1 MEESTPRIL
10 VAEAIA
16 EDAIEIL
23 KTAGQVDIKK
33 GLPPEELKK
42 ILGEYDALVVRSQTK
57 VTADLLSS
65 PGKLRIIGRPGVG
78 VDNIDVAAASKHG
91 IVVVNSPL
99 GNTVS
104 TAEHSVAL
112 MMSLVRQIPRAH
124 GELKGGKWNR
134 SLKGTE
140 LRGKTLGVVGLGK
153 IGTQVAEMGRGLKM
167 NVIAYDPFVA
177 QDWADRIGV
186 IMVELDELLK
196 QSDFVTL
203 HLPLTPNT
211 DKLIDAPKLALMKPT
226 AMLIN
231 CARGRLLDE
240 QALYDALE
248 AGKIAGAALDVYS
261 AEPATD
267 NILVKSDKVVV
278 TPHLAGSTIEAE
290 RNAGTDVA
298 KQVADV
304 LRGLPPTTPVNAP
317 IIPAEHMALLN
328 PFMEVAV
335 KLGKIAA
342 GIMEGQAKELIVRTE
357 GEIASVAIE
366 PIKVEVL
373 RALLGT
379 TIEERVTITNADA
392 VAKER
397 GLRFREER
405 DTDAGNYT
413 SSLTIE
419 VVTQKGK
426 TTVSGTSF
434 QGRAYLA
441 KVTDSMLQIEPQDIA
456 MLFTEHVDKPGMIG
470 SVGSVMGQNGINIS
484 QMQVSLGA
492 HAGGTA
498 MMALCLSQQL
508 PDDVFKQVLAIEG
521 MLKAKVVNLS

>member
-1 MEESTPRIL
+1 MEENTARIL

-23 KTAGQVDIKK
+23 KMAGQVDIKK
-33 GLPPEELKK
+33 GLPPEELKQ
-42 ILGEYDALVVRSQTK
+42 ILGDYDALVVRSQTK
-57 VTADLLSS
+57 VNADLLSN

-78 VDNIDVAAASKHG
+78 VDNIDVEAASKHG

-104 TAEHSVAL
+104 TAEHSIAL
-112 MMSLVRQIPRAH
+112 MMSLVRQIPKAH
-124 GELKGGKWNR
+124 GELKEGKWNR

-140 LRGKTLGVVGLGK
+140 LRSKTLGVVGLGK

-177 QDWADRIGV
+177 QEWADRIGV
-186 IMVELDELLK
+186 TMVELDDLLK

-203 HLPLTPNT
+203 HLPMTPNT
-211 DKLIDAPKLALMKPT
+211 EKLIDASRLALMKPT

-231 CARGRLLDE
+231 CARGKLIDE

-248 AGKIAGAALDVYS
+248 AGRLAGAALDVYS
-261 AEPATD
+261 VEPATD
-267 NILVKSDKVVV
+267 NILVKSERVVV
-278 TPHLAGSTIEAE
+278 TPHLAASTVEAE

-328 PFMEVAV
+328 PFMDVAV

-342 GIMEGQAKELIVRTE
+342 GIMEGQAKELMVRAE
-357 GEIASVAIE
+357 GEIASVAID
-366 PIKVEVL
+366 PLKVEVL

-379 TIEERVTITNADA
+379 TADERITITNADA
-392 VAKER
+392 VARER

-405 DTDAGNYT
+405 DSDAGNYT

-419 VVTQKGK
+419 VVTQKGE
-426 TTVSGTSF
+426 TIVSGTSF
-434 QGRAYLA
+434 QGRAYLTR
-441 KVTDSMLQIEPQDIA
+441 VNDYTLQIEPQDIA
-456 MLFTEHVDKPGMIG
+456 MLFTEHMDKPGMIG

-492 HAGGTA
+492 HTGGTA

-508 PDDVFKQVLAIEG
+508 PDEVFRQVLAIEG

>member
-1 MEESTPRIL
+1 MEDTVPKIL

-16 EDAIEIL
+16 DDAIAIL
-23 KTAGQVDIKK
+23 NTAGQVDINK
-33 GLPPEELKK
+33 GLSPDELKA
-42 ILGEYDALVVRSQTK
+42 IIGDYDALVVRSQTK
-57 VTADLLSS
+57 VTADLLSK
-65 PGKLRIIGRPGVG
+65 PGRLRIIGRPGVG
-78 VDNIDVAAASKHG
+78 VDNIDVAAASKQG

-104 TAEHSVAL
+104 TAEHAIAL

-124 GELKGGKWNR
+124 CELKDGKWNR
-134 SLKGTE
+134 SLKGIE
-140 LRGKTLGVVGLGK
+140 LRGKILGVVGLGK
-153 IGTQVAEMGRGLKM
+153 IGAQVTEMARGLKM

-186 IMVELDELLK
+186 TMVELDDLLR
-196 QSDFVTL
+196 QSDFVSL

-211 DKLIDAPKLALMKPT
+211 DKLIDASKLALMKPT
-226 AMLIN
+226 AMLVN
-231 CARGRLLDE
+231 CARGKLLDE

-278 TPHLAGSTIEAE
+278 TPHLAASTVEAE

-298 KQVADV
+298 NQIANV

-328 PFMEVAV
+328 PFIEVGAR
-335 KLGKIAA
+335 LGKIAA
-342 GIMEGQAKELIVRTE
+342 GIMEGQAKELVLRAQ
-357 GEIASVAIE
+357 GEIATVAVD

-373 RALLGT
+373 RTLLGPT
-379 TIEERVTITNADA
+379 TDERITITNADT
-392 VAKER
+392 VAKDR
-397 GLRFREER
+397 GLRFREEK

-413 SSLTIE
+413 SALTLE
-419 VVTQKGK
+419 LVTQKGK
-426 TTVSGTSF
+426 TIVSGTSF
-434 QGRAYLA
+434 QGRAYLTR
-441 KVTDSMLQIEPQDIA
+441 VNDYTLQIEPQDVS
-456 MLFTEHVDKPGMIG
+456 MLFTEHMDKPGMIG
-470 SVGSVMGQNGINIS
+470 AVGSVMGENSINIS

-492 HAGGTA
+492 VGEGTA
-498 MMALCLSQQL
+498 MMVLCLSQT
-508 PDDVFKQVLAIEG
+508 PSDEVFQQVLAIEG
-521 MLKAKVVNLS
+521 LLKAKVVNLS

>member
-1 MEESTPRIL
+1 MEENTPKIL

-33 GLPPEELKK
+33 NLPPEELKG

-57 VTADLLSS
+57 VTAELLSN

-78 VDNIDVAAASKHG
+78 VDNIDVEAASKHG

-104 TAEHSVAL
+104 TAEHSIAL

-134 SLKGTE
+134 SLKGIE

-153 IGTQVAEMGRGLKM
+153 IGTQVAEMARGLKM
-167 NVIAYDPFVA
+167 NVVAYDPFVA
-177 QDWADRIGV
+177 QEWADRIGV
-186 IMVELDELLK
+186 TMVELDDLLK
-196 QSDFVTL
+196 QADFVTL

-211 DKLIDAPKLALMKPT
+211 DKLIDASKLALMKPS

-231 CARGRLLDE
+231 CARGKLVDE

-248 AGKIAGAALDVYS
+248 KGVIAGAAIDVYS
-261 AEPATD
+261 AEPAVD

-278 TPHLAGSTIEAE
+278 TPHLAASTVEAE

-328 PFMEVAV
+328 PFMDVAL

-342 GIMEGQAKELIVRTE
+342 GIMEGQAKELIVRAE
-357 GEIASVAIE
+357 GEIATVAID
-366 PIKVEVL
+366 PLKVEVL

-392 VAKER
+392 VARDR
-397 GLRFREER
+397 GLRFREEK
-405 DTDAGNYT
+405 DTDAGNYAN
-413 SSLTIE
+413 SLTIE

-426 TTVSGTSF
+426 TVVSGTSF
-434 QGRAYLA
+434 QGRTYLTT
-441 KVTDSMLQIEPQDIA
+441 VNDYILQIEPQDIA

-470 SVGSVMGQNGINIS
+470 LVGTVMGRNTINIS

-508 PDDVFKQVLAIEG
+508 PDDVFQQVLAIEG

>member
-23 KTAGQVDIKK
+23 KTGGQVDIRK
-33 GLPPEELKK
+33 GLPPGELKA

-57 VTADLLSS
+57 VTADVLSS
-65 PGKLRIIGRPGVG
+65 PGRLRIIGRPGVG
-78 VDNIDVAAASKHG
+78 VDNIDVEAASKHG

-99 GNTVS
+99 GNSVS
-104 TAEHSVAL
+104 TAEHTIAL
-112 MMSLVRQIPRAH
+112 MLSLVRQIPRAH
-124 GELKGGKWNR
+124 GDLKGGTWNR
-134 SLKGTE
+134 SLKGIE
-140 LRGKTLGVVGLGK
+140 VRGKTLGVVGLGK
-153 IGTQVAEMGRGLKM
+153 IGTQVAEMARGLKM
-167 NVIAYDPFVA
+167 HVVAYDPFIA

-186 IMVELDELLK
+186 TMVELDDLLR

-211 DKLIDAPKLALMKPT
+211 DRLIDASKLARMKPT

-231 CARGRLLDE
+231 CARGKLVDE
-240 QALYDALE
+240 QALYEALE
-248 AGKIAGAALDVYS
+248 SGRIAGAALDVYS
-261 AEPATD
+261 VEPATD
-267 NILVKSDKVVV
+267 NILVGSDRVVV
-278 TPHLAGSTIEAE
+278 TPHLAASTVEAE
-290 RNAGTDVA
+290 RSAGTDVA
-298 KQVADV
+298 QQVVDV
-304 LRGLPPTTPVNAP
+304 LRGLPPTSPVNAP

-328 PFMEVAV
+328 PFMDVAV

-342 GIMEGQAKELIVRTE
+342 GIMEGQAKELIVRAQ
-357 GEIASVAIE
+357 GEIATVAID
-366 PIKVEVL
+366 PVKAEVL

-379 TIEERVTITNADA
+379 AIEERITITNADA
-392 VAKER
+392 VAKGR
-397 GLRFREER
+397 GLRFREEK
-405 DTDAGNYT
+405 DTNAGNYA
-413 SSLTIE
+413 SSLILE

-426 TTVSGTSF
+426 TMVSGTSF
-434 QGRAYLA
+434 QGRTYLTG
-441 KVTDSMLQIEPQDIA
+441 VNDYVLQIEPQDIS

-470 SVGSVMGQNGINIS
+470 AVGTVMGQNGINIS

-508 PDDVFKQVLAIEG
+508 PDDVFKQVLAIDG

>member
-33 GLPPEELKK
+33 GLPPEELKA

-57 VTADLLSS
+57 VTADLLSH

-78 VDNIDVAAASKHG
+78 VDNIDVEAASKHG

-104 TAEHSVAL
+104 TAEHSIAL

-134 SLKGTE
+134 SLKGIE

-153 IGTQVAEMGRGLKM
+153 IGSQVAEMARGLKM

-186 IMVELDELLK
+186 TMMELDDLLK

-211 DKLIDAPKLALMKPT
+211 EKIIDTSKLVLMKPS

-231 CARGRLLDE
+231 CARGKLVDE

-248 AGKIAGAALDVYS
+248 AGTIAGAAIDVYS

-278 TPHLAGSTIEAE
+278 TPHLAASTVEAE

-328 PFMEVAV
+328 PFMDVAV
-335 KLGKIAA
+335 KLGTIVA
-342 GIMEGQAKELIVRTE
+342 GIMEGQVKELTVRAQ
-357 GEIASVAIE
+357 GEIATVAVD
-366 PIKVEVL
+366 PLKVEVL

-392 VAKER
+392 VARDR
-397 GLRFREER
+397 GLRFKEEK
-405 DTDAGNYT
+405 DTDAGNYA
-413 SSLTIE
+413 SSLTVE
-419 VVTQKGK
+419 VVTQKG
-426 TTVSGTSF
+426 TTSVSGTSF
-434 QGRAYLA
+434 QGRTYLT
-441 KVTDSMLQIEPQDIA
+441 KVNDYILQIEPQDVA
-456 MLFTEHVDKPGMIG
+456 MLFTEHVDQPGMIG
-470 SVGSVMGQNGINIS
+470 KVGTVMGQNKINIS
-484 QMQVSLGA
+484 QMQVSLGT

-498 MMALCLSQQL
+498 MMALCLGQQL
-508 PDDVFKQVLAIEG
+508 PDEVFKQVLAIEG

>member
-1 MEESTPRIL
+1 MEESTPKIL

-23 KTAGQVDIKK
+23 KTAGQVDVKK
-33 GLPPEELKK
+33 NLPPEQLKA

-57 VTADLLSS
+57 VTADLLSA

-78 VDNIDVAAASKHG
+78 VDNIDVEAASKHG

-104 TAEHSVAL
+104 TAEHTIAM

-134 SLKGTE
+134 SLKGIE

-153 IGTQVAEMGRGLKM
+153 IGTQVADMARGLKM

-177 QDWADRIGV
+177 QDWADRYGV
-186 IMVELDELLK
+186 TMMELDDLLK

-211 DKLIDAPKLALMKPT
+211 EKLMDASKFALMKPS

-231 CARGRLLDE
+231 CARGKLTDE

-248 AGKIAGAALDVYS
+248 KGVIAGAAIDVYS
-261 AEPATD
+261 AEPAVD
-267 NILVKSDKVVV
+267 NVIVKSDKVVV
-278 TPHLAGSTIEAE
+278 TPHLAASTVEAE

-317 IIPAEHMALLN
+317 IIPPEHMALIG
-328 PFMEVAV
+328 PFMDVAA

-342 GIMEGQAKELIVRTE
+342 GIMEGQAKELTILVR
-357 GEIASVAIE
+357 GEIATVATD
-366 PIKVEVL
+366 PLKVEIL
-373 RALLGT
+373 RILLGPT
-379 TIEERVTITNADA
+379 TEERVTITNADA
-392 VAKER
+392 MAKDR
-397 GLRFREER
+397 GLRLKEEK
-405 DTDAGNYT
+405 DTTAGNYA
-413 SSLTIE
+413 SALS
-419 VVTQKGK
+419 VQVTTTKGS

-434 QGRAYLA
+434 QGKTYLTG
-441 KVTDSMLQIEPQDIA
+441 VDGFTLQIEPQDVS
-456 MLFTEHVDKPGMIG
+456 MLFTEHDDKPGMIG
-470 SVGSVMGQNGINIS
+470 LVGSVMGSNAINIS

-492 HAGGTA
+492 HGGGTA
-498 MMALCLSQQL
+498 MMALCLGQEL
-508 PDDVFKQVLAIEG
+508 PDRVFQQVLKIPG
-521 MLKAKVVNLS
+521 MHKAKAVVLK